1 MPPTRTCPYCGRG
14 YAPGARECPGC
25 RFPDLDAP
33 PLPPSPQSTS
43 VRAAPPRARP
53 RRGAAPERATCAH
66 CGAAFPAARPACPE
80 CGSDAATGWKP
91 AEELDHAAV
100 ELAEDDPEAY
110 REALLGDRP
119 GHVSLWGTRRVR
131 NLVVLS
137 LLLAAMIV
145 PLLLALRHLD
155 W

>member
-1 MPPTRTCPYCGRG
+1 MSETRTCPYCGHG
-14 YAPGARECPGC
+14 YAPGVLECPEC

-33 PLPPSPQSTS
+33 QSPAAPTA
-43 VRAAPPRARP
+43 AAPPAPRPAKSKRGAVP
-53 RRGAAPERATCAH
+53 RRTTCAH

-91 AEELDHAAV
+91 AEEIEHAAV
-100 ELAEDDPEAY
+100 EIPEEDPEAY

-119 GHVSLWGTRRVR
+119 GHVSLWGARRVR

-145 PLLLALRHLD
+145 PLLLALRHLR

>member
-1 MPPTRTCPYCGRG
+1 
-14 YAPGARECPGC
+14 
-25 RFPDLDAP
+25 
-33 PLPPSPQSTS
+33 
-43 VRAAPPRARP
+43 
-53 RRGAAPERATCAH
+53 
-66 CGAAFPAARPACPE
+66 
-80 CGSDAATGWKP
+80 
-91 AEELDHAAV
+91 V
-100 ELAEDDPEAY
+100 ELPEDDPEAY